1 LIYLFVSSIEL
12 LQQVLEKLLFAIQ
25 LPSHQDK
32 VKRTILSETYG
43 ILLFEAISH
52 LVSSPSAPSL
62 ASSSSPSIPLD
73 IPTIRQQ
80 QMDYLLQLYHLLL
93 SHFKNYLM
101 KYEENKNNLTNIE
114 KDYLEMIFIKLFGF
128 LSATLKHLSFSKHT
142 SAIASGPSSPDSLDY
157 KACIDLMNE
166 FLSWLLQSNSQLILS
181 SSIIRVKLV
190 TFIHLLVNNVNHPFL
205 LQSFSPHYLFLLN
218 LVTTSTSALSTSTSI
233 APTPSSSTTTAA
245 PVNIVSSSSTS
256 TSPSNVSSGVGSS
269 SNSPILNELE
279 SLIQFMNQVINI
291 YQFESFVLL
300 IQSFPIFFEKFYKI
314 NESFDVIINGLQ
326 ITQQQQ
332 QTPNGSP
339 IAANVPLVLQNEI
352 TSLENDRLLNIKLFL
367 TLIQQIT
374 LFKLDS
380 IFFGEYPYTLLP
392 SLPTGSGAL
401 PPTPP
406 VESLLQQFQQQNYF
420 ESVCFFLYAIMNEV
434 SITGKVLS
442 KNECKGL
449 KRMSCIIIH
458 SLIINWMVV
467 PLHLSNA
474 NLNNPNYSVTVNHQN
489 TVKYLQSFL
498 YERWIPMIL
507 VNLGSGFLLRDSS
520 AINNP
525 NLNNIITQLMT
536 TLSFPASFPNGLIN
550 TKDAS
555 SQMIL
560 NEIANLFYLLYRR
573 LPLNLSHS
581 STVNVNMNFVSM
593 NIPPDED
600 FLSYLGNVLQQLQ
613 WAIQSQN
620 DFLQLL
626 RATLQQPSALTY
638 KEGFKKLVRSFP

>member
-1 LIYLFVSSIEL
+1 
-12 LQQVLEKLLFAIQ
+12 
-25 LPSHQDK
+25 

-52 LVSSPSAPSL
+52 LVSSPSAPSV
-62 ASSSSPSIPLD
+62 ASSSSSSLPLD

-114 KDYLEMIFIKLFGF
+114 KDYLETIFIKLFGF
-128 LSATLKHLSFSKHT
+128 LSATLKHLSFSRHS
-142 SAIASGPSSPDSLDY
+142 SAITTAPSSPDLLDY

-233 APTPSSSTTTAA
+233 APTPSSSTTAA
-245 PVNIVSSSSTS
+245 SVNIVSSSSTS

-332 QTPNGSP
+332 QTPSGSQ

-367 TLIQQIT
+367 SLIQQIT

-420 ESVCFFLYAIMNEV
+420 ESVCFFLYAIMSEV

-474 NLNNPNYSVTVNHQN
+474 NLNNPNYPVTANHQN

-593 NIPPDED
+593 NIPPDEE